1 MQIRPWGTRGS
12 IPSPGPTTVYYG
24 GNTSC
29 VEVRLRDDSLI
40 ILDAGSGIR
49 ALGASLGV
57 CDATLLFSHYHW
69 DHVQGFP
76 FFTPA
81 FLHESNIEIYGPS
94 YGDEGPEEILFRQM
108 HAPYFPAD
116 PSQLRGIRG
125 CHVTPTA
132 PFRLGSATVRAARA
146 SHPSVTYGYRIE
158 DEEGTFVYLSDNEV
172 DIAPAETLEGII
184 QLASG
189 ADLLLHDCQ
198 YFEPEYHVRQG
209 WGHSTPRQVLHV
221 ARQAGVRQ
229 VMLFHHDPTHTDE
242 QVEALAEEARSMAGD
257 IDILI
262 GREGESV
269 TVGMGAAVNRSR
281 EAL

>member
-1 MQIRPWGTRGS
+1 
-12 IPSPGPTTVYYG
+12 
-24 GNTSC
+24 
-29 VEVRLRDDSLI
+29 VEVRLGDGTLI

-57 CDATLLFSHYHW
+57 ANATLLFSHYHW
-69 DHVQGFP
+69 DHIQGFP

-81 FLHESNIEIYGPS
+81 FLHDSAIEIYGPA
-94 YGDEGPEEILFRQM
+94 YGGEGPEEILFRQM
-108 HAPYFPAD
+108 HSPYFPAD

-125 CHVTPTA
+125 CHVPPTGA
-132 PFRLGSATVRAARA
+132 FPVGRAAVRAARA

-158 DEEGTFVYLSDNEV
+158 DADGTFVYFSDNEV

-184 QLASG
+184 RLAEG

-209 WGHSTPRQVLHV
+209 WGHSTPRQVLRV
-221 ARQAGVRQ
+221 AREAGVRR
-229 VMLFHHDPTHTDE
+229 VMLFHHDPSHSDE

-257 IDILI
+257 IEILI

-269 TVGMGAAVNRSR
+269 TVDAGAPVKQIRD
-281 EAL
+281 AL